1 MLSPLSLVRTEAVP
15 AAAIRLT
22 VSRDQI
28 QEVMCPA
35 ITEVIDA
42 VVAQG
47 IGPAGPLYT
56 HHFRVDPD
64 RFDFEVA
71 VPVSGPL
78 QPVGR
83 VVSTETPAADRVA
96 RVIYTGPY
104 EGLEAA
110 WGDFMGLIGEAG
122 HQPGPNAWESY
133 LTDPATTPNP
143 ADHRTE
149 LNRPIR

>member
-1 MLSPLSLVRTEAVP
+1 MLSPLTLVRTEAAP

-22 VSRDQI
+22 VTRDQI
-28 QEVMCPA
+28 QSVMCPA
-35 ITEVIDA
+35 ITEVIDT

-56 HHFRVDPD
+56 HHFRVHPD
-64 RFDFEVA
+64 IFDFEVA
-71 VPVSGPL
+71 VPVSAVPE
-78 QPVGR
+78 PAGR
-83 VVSTETPAADRVA
+83 VVATETPAADRVA

-110 WGDFMGLIGEAG
+110 WGGFMRLIEEAG
-122 HQPGPNAWESY
+122 HTPGPQAWECY
-133 LTDPATTPNP
+133 LTDPATTPDP

-149 LNRPIR
+149 LNRPLL